1 MISDI
6 AAIDPLALSLR
17 PGAYVRLTL
26 SHPAWDKLGCL
37 QKATTATTA
46 EREGSEDPRS
56 EP

>member
-26 SHPAWDKLGCL
+26 SHPAWDKLNCL
-37 QKATTATTA
+37 QKATPAATA
-46 EREGSEDPRS
+46 EGKGGEDTPSEA
-56 EP
+56 

>member
-26 SHPAWDKLGCL
+26 SHPAWDKLSCL
-37 QKATTATTA
+37 QKATPAA
-46 EREGSEDPRS
+46 VERKGGEDPRS

>member
-26 SHPAWDKLGCL
+26 SHPAWDKLSCL
-37 QKATTATTA
+37 QKATPAAAA
-46 EREGSEDPRS
+46 ERKGGEDTPSEA
-56 EP
+56 